1 MLSAARHSQT
11 MFRLIA
17 TMRRGS
23 ATDLAAAWARYPTLD
38 AARVGTAT
46 LLRDDRI
53 LRVMIVR
60 NQVPPAFVEW
70 SER

>member
-1 MLSAARHSQT
+1 

-23 ATDLAAAWARYPTLD
+23 SANIAAAWARYPTVD
-38 AARVGTAT
+38 AARLGSAE

-53 LRVMIVR
+53 LRVMIAH
-60 NQVPPAFVEW
+60 NQTPTSFVEW
-70 SER
+70 VER

>member
-1 MLSAARHSQT
+1 
-11 MFRLIA
+11 
-17 TMRRGS
+17 MRRGT
-23 ATDLAAAWARYPTLD
+23 ATDLAAAWARYPTVEV
-38 AARVGTAT
+38 ARVAAAT
-46 LLRDDRI
+46 LRRDDRI